1 MVFLLGNIMNV
12 GKRFEKNFKDSVPKN
27 IFVYRFKDGS
37 AAWDNG
43 SKTRFQATNICDFM
57 LYKKPYIFL
66 LELKSTK
73 GKSLPFSNVKEH
85 QRKELL
91 EASKHDGVFCGLLIE
106 FSSLN
111 TVYFIEISQFERFL
125 LQMSR
130 KSLPLEYVSKNGV
143 KIDLERKRINYK
155 MNIEKMIEDI
165 VNG

>member
-1 MVFLLGNIMNV
+1 MNV
-12 GKRFEKNFKDSVPKN
+12 GKKFEKNFKNSIPKN

-43 SKTRFQATNICDFM
+43 NKTRFQAANICDFM
-57 LYKKPYIFL
+57 LYKKPYMFL

-91 EASKHDGVFCGLLIE
+91 NASKYNGIVCGLLIE
-106 FSSLN
+106 FRTFN

-125 LQMSR
+125 LQTSR
-130 KSLPLEYVSKNGV
+130 KSLPLEFVSKNGI

-165 VNG
+165 ING

>member
-12 GKRFEKNFKDSVPKN
+12 GKRFEKNFKDSVPKD
-27 IFVYRFKDGS
+27 IFVYRLKDGS

-43 SKTRFQATNICDFM
+43 DKTRFQATNICDFM

-73 GKSLPFSNVKEH
+73 NKNLPFSNIKEH

-91 EASKHDGVFCGLLIE
+91 KASNYNGVICGLLIE

-111 TVYFIEISQFERFL
+111 AVYFIEISRF
-125 LQMSR
+125 QKFFNSTSR
-130 KSLPLEYVSKNGV
+130 KSLPIDYVIKNGI
-143 KIDLERKRINYK
+143 KIDLEMKRINYK
-155 MNIEKMIEDI
+155 MNIEKMIKDI
-165 VNG
+165 LNG